1 METDIENIYDPNIIS
16 NYNLSSKRKIKK
28 SKRFIAIKF
37 MIKSSKKIF
46 YISIIT
52 IIIFMFKLNSL
63 SQKKQRKGLT
73 DRIMNLEAIINI
85 QQKKLNKTNEIILRL
100 YNKISINNLYKKFT
114 EIINQKYKEEQNF
127 FCDNLQFLS
136 NNGFENQ
143 IIKANV
149 NFNNKIYD
157 IYVFSGSDAVSKS
170 IIKRKKWEGYSTL
183 KVLEA
188 LNFYTNKTKSKNEDL
203 YILDIGANIGWYSFY
218 LGKYGYN
225 IMSFEPSERNFYIL
239 KKNYCLNRDINITI
253 INKGLYTSE
262 EACNYYEHIRNK
274 GNGMVI
280 CHRRNNIPRILK
292 KKTEIILTKL
302 SNFIPFLSQKNV
314 VFMKID
320 VEGSEEAAILSGIE
334 LISIYHIPF
343 IFLEYCPNNLRLHD
357 VNNIKFLEI
366 FENNGYKISNSSFF
380 DKNYVS
386 IEYLAKEK
394 KLINLYIIYT
404 KILD

>member
-1 METDIENIYDPNIIS
+1 
-16 NYNLSSKRKIKK
+16 
-28 SKRFIAIKF
+28 
-37 MIKSSKKIF
+37 
-46 YISIIT
+46 
-52 IIIFMFKLNSL
+52 MFKLYSL
-63 SQKKQRKGLT
+63 SKKRQRKGLT
-73 DRIMNLEAIINI
+73 DRILNLETIINI
-85 QQKKLNKTNEIILRL
+85 QQKKLNKTNEMILRL

-136 NNGFENQ
+136 YNGFENQ

-149 NFNNKIYD
+149 DFNNKIYD
-157 IYVFSGSDAVSKS
+157 MYIFSGSDVVSRS
-170 IIKRKKWEGYSTL
+170 IIKRKNWEGNSTL
-183 KVLEA
+183 KILEA
-188 LNFYTNKTKSKNEDL
+188 LNFYTNKTMSKNEDI

-262 EACNYYEHIRNK
+262 EVCNYYEQIGNK

-280 CHRRNNIPRILK
+280 CHQRNNIPRILK

-314 VFMKID
+314 AFMKID

-334 LISIYHIPF
+334 LISKYHIPF

-357 VNNIKFLEI
+357 VNKTKFLEI
-366 FENNGYKISNSSFF
+366 FEYNGYKISNSSFF